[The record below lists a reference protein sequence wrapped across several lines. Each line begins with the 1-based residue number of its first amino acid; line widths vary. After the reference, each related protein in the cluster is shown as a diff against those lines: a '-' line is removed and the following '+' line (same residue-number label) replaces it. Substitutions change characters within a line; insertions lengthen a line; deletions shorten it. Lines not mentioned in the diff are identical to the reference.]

1 MIRTVTVTLA
11 ALAAIDHLMF
21 GGTYIH
27 IAGRVA
33 DNILHFLF

>member
-21 GGTYIH
+21 GGTYTR
-27 IAGRVA
+27 IAGQVA
-33 DNILHFLF
+33 HNLIHFLL